1 MYCPNSFCHDALLF
15 TFIPASPQVENSA
28 GLSAVYTSRGY
39 QVAEEGVG
47 GRAVKDGLTLI
58 SDVDYTTSTTS
69 LSAVWSQRPRNRLYR
84 FSIGTCPKCR
94 DVVKCQQVGSNTWV
108 TRNDLQLK
116 NGYRYYFSIWHKRG
130 KRCGKRCQCCK
141 GRWYLGSSNG
151 VTVDT
156 TPPIAGTVKV
166 IAR

>member
-1 MYCPNSFCHDALLF
+1 M
-15 TFIPASPQVENSA
+15 ENSA

-39 QVAEEGVG
+39 YIAEEGVG
-47 GRAVKDGLTLI
+47 GKAVRDGLTLT
-58 SDVDYTTSTTS
+58 SDVDYTNSTTS

-84 FSIGTCPKCR
+84 FSIGTCRRCR
-94 DVVKCQQVGSNTWV
+94 DVVKCQQVGPDTQV

-116 NGYRYYFSIWHKRG
+116 NGYRYYFSIWHKTG

-151 VTVDT
+151 VIVDT
-156 TPPIAGTVKV
+156 TPPIPGTVGV
-166 IAR
+166 IGR